1 MAVIAYGLNLKGT
14 KMENY
19 RAYLPELK
27 TTTLFQDIE
36 DEALRPRIIRK
47 KIGDEIGPWDMD
59 YFKVILKTYP
69 AQELQPRR
77 FKWDMPKHGEPGML
91 MGEIPSLSRYL
102 EPLGRTFDHK
112 SKPLEKEMD
121 LLEMSGEMMTKFY
134 SPEIAVAQGVML
146 RNLLGILAQ
155 KVMDVR
161 YDLFMLRDG
170 RDVFAPA
177 EPK

>member
-1 MAVIAYGLNLKGT
+1 
-14 KMENY
+14 MEDY

-36 DEALRPRIIRK
+36 DDALIALLNAMQPRIIHK
-47 KIGDEIGPWDMD
+47 KVGDEMRPWDMN
-59 YFKVILKTYP
+59 YFKVILKAYP
-69 AQELQPRR
+69 AQELVPRR
-77 FKWDMPKHGEPGML
+77 FKWDMPKHGEPGMM

-102 EPLGRTFDHK
+102 EPLGRTFGHK
-112 SKPLEKEMD
+112 GKPLEKALD

-134 SPEIAVAQGVML
+134 SPEIAAAQGVML
-146 RNLLGILAQ
+146 RNLMGILAQ

-161 YDLFMLRDG
+161 YDLFMLREG

-177 EPK
+177 EPQ

>member
-1 MAVIAYGLNLKGT
+1 MK
-14 KMENY
+14 NY
-19 RAYLPELK
+19 REYLPELK

-36 DEALRPRIIRK
+36 DDALIALLEAMQPRIIRK
-47 KIGDEIGPWDMD
+47 EIGDEIGPWDIN

-69 AQELQPRR
+69 AQEMAPRR
-77 FKWDMPKHGEPGML
+77 FKWDMPKHGEPGMM
-91 MGEIPSLSRYL
+91 MGEIPSLSRFL
-102 EPLGRTFDHK
+102 EVLGRTFDHK
-112 SKPLEKEMD
+112 GRPMGKAMD
-121 LLEMSGEMMTKFY
+121 LLEMSGEMMTRYY
-134 SPEIAVAQGVML
+134 SSEIAVAQGVML

-177 EPK
+177 ETK